1 MARLTNS
8 PTQTLALDLER
19 RKSYSFRC
27 VVLNNE
33 RSPLDLSGCVARFVM
48 KEAEYDGDLYDM
60 TNLIVNS
67 EGVIASPESGEI
79 SFSFQAAELDGPPG
93 EYNYSV
99 VLWTADGFSIVL
111 LKGVL
116 NLHPNTESLSVTRTY
131 SAGTANAAV
140 EIVLRGNDVIE
151 VIANTVPQGAG
162 GSNIVGTGRPDN
174 PSTLE
179 ARSLAL
185 VASAPIGTV
194 FVSLDGSGTG
204 LWAWRKRAAGWFVI
218 EGGPVSWTSLTG
230 VPASFNPSA
239 HNHDLASING
249 LTAALAAKSAV
260 GHLHSVAD
268 VSGLQA
274 VLDGKANVSHNHDL
288 ANINGLSA
296 ALSAKAAV
304 SHSHVV
310 TDITGLQAV
319 LDGKSA
325 TGHTHDDRYFTESE
339 SDARFVRT
347 VNGQGPDGS
356 GDVVVSGG
364 GGGGVT
370 DHGALTGRD
379 DDDHPQYALADGT
392 RGSFAATTH
401 SHTAAQISDSTT
413 TGRALIK
420 AATAVAARTAISAA
434 PALGNDD
441 NYVTDAEKAA
451 LHSHANKTALDNVSG
466 VNTGDQDL
474 SSYATTTALTSGL
487 SGKADSTH
495 SHVLSD
501 ITDYTP
507 PTGIELVSGTVT
519 LDNSGIPIREFYAT
533 GTVTIRG
540 ITFPAGTSVVFRR
553 TIDGK
558 WGYIVV
564 DDWNATN
571 LADAIIALN
580 PAGYWKLDETA
591 GTTAIDS
598 SGNGYHGTYTGAHTL
613 AGRDGAA
620 TFSGGYVEI
629 PDDDVWSVVGANQGF
644 TIFSVAYANAITSTR
659 QRIVTKGAAGQFE
672 WNIEVKES
680 SKAGCVEAS
689 VMSPAGTGMMAGTTT
704 TTQPAAV
711 WSAVAVSFPPYAYKA
726 VPAIYR
732 DNNTEQPL
740 ATPSW
745 PVEAAPSNGTAPL
758 CLAGRQDGSGPWHGA
773 LRHVAIFRTQL
784 TATQIGTLMNAARS
798 EGLIL

>member
-33 RSPLDLSGCVARFVM
+33 RSPLDLSGCIARFVM

-140 EIVLRGNDVIE
+140 EVVLRGNDVIE

-185 VASAPIGTV
+185 VAAAPIGTV
-194 FVSLDGSGTG
+194 FVSIDGSGSG
-204 LWAWRKRAAGWFVI
+204 LWAWRKRATGWFPI
-218 EGGPVSWTSLTG
+218 EGAPVAWTSLTG
-230 VPASFNPSA
+230 IPSAFNPTA
-239 HNHDLASING
+239 HNHDI
-249 LTAALAAKSAV
+249 
-260 GHLHSVAD
+260 
-268 VSGLQA
+268 
-274 VLDGKANVSHNHDL
+274 

-296 ALSAKAAV
+296 ALAAKAAAV
-304 SHSHVV
+304 HSHVV

-356 GDVVVSGG
+356 GDVIVSGG

-370 DHGALTGRD
+370 DHGGLTGLG
-379 DDDHPQYALADGT
+379 DDDHTQYALANGS
-392 RGSFAATTH
+392 RGSFAA
-401 SHTAAQISDSTT
+401 
-413 TGRALIK
+413 
-420 AATAVAARTAISAA
+420 
-434 PALGNDD
+434 PLGADD
-441 NYVTDAEKAA
+441 NYITNAEKAA
-451 LHSHANKTALDNVSG
+451 LHTHPAVIAQGATAAAARTAIGAGTSNLAIGTTASTAKAGNYSPP
-466 VNTGDQDL
+466 
-474 SSYATTTALTSGL
+474 SATTTVQGVVELATNTEATTGTDTTRAVTPAGVKAVANTKANASHEHTASDINSG
-487 SGKADSTH
+487 SATDG
-495 SHVLSD
+495 HVL
-501 ITDYTP
+501 TANGAGGVAWEAP

-519 LDNSGIPIREFYAT
+519 LDSSGSPVREFYAT
-533 GTVTIRG
+533 GTATIKG

-553 TIDGK
+553 TTAGK

-564 DDWNATN
+564 DNWTPTN

-580 PAGYWKLDETA
+580 PAGYWKLDETT

-598 SGNGYHGTYTGAHTL
+598 SGNSFHGTYKGVRTL

-620 TFSGGYVEI
+620 VFGGGWVEI
-629 PDDDVWSVVGANQGF
+629 PDNDTWSIVGANDGF

-659 QRIVTKGAAGQFE
+659 QRIVTKGASGQFE

-689 VMSPAGTGMMAGTTT
+689 VMSPAGAGMMAGTTT

-711 WSAVAVSFPPYAYKA
+711 WSAVAASFPPYAYKA
-726 VPAIYR
+726 VPSIYR